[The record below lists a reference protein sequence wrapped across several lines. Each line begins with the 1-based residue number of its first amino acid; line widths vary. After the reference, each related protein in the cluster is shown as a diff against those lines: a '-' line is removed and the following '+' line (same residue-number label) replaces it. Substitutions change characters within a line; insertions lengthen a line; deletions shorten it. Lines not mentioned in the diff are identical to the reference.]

1 MGHHTRQPP
10 GMLKREAPRQKTE
23 YVYRRSLDAREL
35 LPALGVGV
43 AVGTIAF
50 YIAYLFFQR
59 TPLDPGTRPAET
71 PAKRLTR
78 GAAD

>member
-1 MGHHTRQPP
+1 
-10 GMLKREAPRQKTE
+10 MLKREAPRTKSE
-23 YVYRRSLDAREL
+23 YVYRRPLSAREI

-43 AVGTIAF
+43 GVGAVAF
-50 YIAYLFFQR
+50 YLAYLFLQR
-59 TPLDPGTRPAET
+59 TPLDPGTLPAGS